1 MYHSLD
7 LTTHYLLEQ
16 SGVSKAK
23 TKYYYLNMQQYGSHP
38 TQLFN
43 IRLARKS
50 NGDIEQGVYKIYSHQ
65 YSGMLLS
72 LSDGVCHNNTDIL
85 LWNEKNQPYEKWNG
99 LHHQNSCVPT
109 AYVPHGIY
117 MLYPRHIP
125 TVYQGC
131 ICRGY
136 MMWRTSYA
144 VGYMPWGTM
153 SMLPTPYAYAVW
165 NTYSVDDVLY
175 DVGGYSVGDMP

>member
-1 MYHSLD
+1 MLPTGYHPQDITYPQDINVMDTPNGYKML
-7 LTTHYLLEQ
+7 
-16 SGVSKAK
+16 
-23 TKYYYLNMQQYGSHP
+23 P
-38 TQLFN
+38 TGYNLYPV
-43 IRLARKS
+43 
-50 NGDIEQGVYKIYSHQ
+50 G
-65 YSGMLLS
+65 
-72 LSDGVCHNNTDIL
+72 
-85 LWNEKNQPYEKWNG
+85 P

-136 MMWRTSYA
+136 MMWRTNYA
-144 VGYMPWGTM
+144 VGHMPWGTM